1 MSYEKFKA
9 NVMAAKIMEDRTR
22 ASAFINHTV
31 REYEGL
37 LRNVGDS
44 VTIKGAGKVAF
55 THTADGKPIQLG
67 EPQTPEGT
75 NAILTVKQQ
84 DAFNFMVPDIDAAQG
99 AKDALSLYR
108 RQVSNELAMR
118 QDRYIASMAESPL
131 AKLASTN
138 AQTADKDTIL
148 EMIDDGVQWLQ
159 EGDVPTTEKVTAFVT
174 PAAYKLIRQN
184 YDKVDT
190 DNSEMLK
197 NGVVARY
204 NGIDIVMTNNVVRKT
219 VSNADVDFCM
229 IMTDKAIAFVDAI
242 TKIEAKR
249 ANNYIADEVRGV
261 SLYDAKLIRP
271 KELYVLNI
279 KY

>member
-55 THTADGKPIQLG
+55 THTSDGKPIRLDD
-67 EPQTPEGT
+67 PQTPEGT

-84 DAFNFMVPDIDAAQG
+84 DAFNFMVPDIDSAQG
-99 AKDALSLYR
+99 AKDAISLYR
-108 RQVSNELAMR
+108 KQVSNELAMI
-118 QDRYIASMAESPL
+118 QDRYIASMAQSPL
-131 AKLASTN
+131 AKLASAN
-138 AQTADKDTIL
+138 ATQATKANIL
-148 EMIDDGVQWLQ
+148 EMLDDAVQWLQ

-174 PAAYKLIRQN
+174 PAAFKLIRQN
-184 YDKVDT
+184 DISLDT
-190 DNSEMLK
+190 DNSKMLAS
-197 NGVVARY
+197 GAVAKY
-204 NGIDIVMTNNVVRKT
+204 NNLDIVISNNVVR
-219 VSNADVDFCM
+219 NNGVDYCM

-279 KY
+279 KYTA

>member
-44 VTIKGAGKVAF
+44 VTIKGAGKIAF
-55 THTADGKPIQLG
+55 TQSSDGKPIKLG
-67 EPQTPEGT
+67 DPQTPEGT

-84 DAFNFMVPDIDAAQG
+84 AAFNFMVPDIDAAQG
-99 AKDALSLYR
+99 AKDALALYR
-108 RQVSNELAMR
+108 KQVANEYAMMHD
-118 QDRYIASMAESPL
+118 QYIASMARSPL
-131 AKLASTN
+131 AKMASAN
-138 AQTADKDTIL
+138 ATQATKANIL
-148 EMIDDGVQWLQ
+148 EMLDDAVQWLQ
-159 EGDVPTTEKVTAFVT
+159 EGDVPTTEKVTAFGT
-174 PAAYKLIRQN
+174 ISL
-184 YDKVDT
+184 DT
-190 DNSEMLK
+190 DNSKMLAS
-197 NGVVARY
+197 GAVAKY
-204 NGIDIVMTNNVVRKT
+204 NNLDIVITNNVVRD
-219 VSNADVDFCM
+219 NGVDYCM

-249 ANNYIADEVRGV
+249 ANDYIADEVRGV

-279 KY
+279 KYTA

>member
-55 THTADGKPIQLG
+55 THTSDGKPIKLG
-67 EPQTPEGT
+67 DPQTPEGT
-75 NAILTVKQQ
+75 NSILTVKQQ
-84 DAFNFMVPDIDAAQG
+84 DAFNFMVPDIDSAQG

-108 RQVSNELAMR
+108 RQVSNELAMIH
-118 QDRYIASMAESPL
+118 DKYIASMAQSPL
-131 AKLASTN
+131 AKLASAN
-138 AQTADKDTIL
+138 ATQATKANIL
-148 EMIDDGVQWLQ
+148 EMLDDAVQWLQ

-174 PAAYKLIRQN
+174 PAAFKLIRQN
-184 YDKVDT
+184 DISLDT
-190 DNSEMLK
+190 DNSNMLAS
-197 NGVVARY
+197 GAVAKY
-204 NGIDIVMTNNVVRKT
+204 NNLDIVISNNVVRD
-219 VSNADVDFCM
+219 NGVDYCM

-249 ANNYIADEVRGV
+249 ANDYIADEVRGV

-279 KY
+279 KYTS

>member
-55 THTADGKPIQLG
+55 QHSSDGKPIKLG
-67 EPQTPEGT
+67 DPQTPEGT

-84 DAFNFMVPDIDAAQG
+84 DAFNFMVPDIDKAQG
-99 AKDALSLYR
+99 ANDAISLYR
-108 RQVSNELAMR
+108 RQVSNELAMI
-118 QDRYIASMAESPL
+118 QDRYIASMAQSPL
-131 AKLASTN
+131 AKLASAN
-138 AQTADKDTIL
+138 ATQATKANIL
-148 EMIDDGVQWLQ
+148 EMLDDAVQWLQ

-174 PAAYKLIRQN
+174 PAAFKLIRQN
-184 YDKVDT
+184 DISLDT
-190 DNSEMLK
+190 DNSKMLAS
-197 NGVVARY
+197 GAVAKY
-204 NGIDIVMTNNVVRKT
+204 NNLDIVISNNVVR
-219 VSNADVDFCM
+219 NNGVDYCM

-249 ANNYIADEVRGV
+249 ANDYIADEVRGV

-279 KY
+279 KYTA

>member
-55 THTADGKPIQLG
+55 THTSDGKPIKLG
-67 EPQTPEGT
+67 DPQTPEGT

-99 AKDALSLYR
+99 AKDAIALYR
-108 RQVSNELAMR
+108 RQVSNELAMI
-118 QDRYIASMAESPL
+118 QDRYIASMAQSPL
-131 AKLASTN
+131 AKLASAN
-138 AQTADKDTIL
+138 ATQATKSNIL
-148 EMIDDGVQWLQ
+148 EMLDDAVQWLQ

-174 PAAYKLIRQN
+174 PAAFKLIRQN
-184 YDKVDT
+184 DISLDT
-190 DNSEMLK
+190 DNSKMLAS
-197 NGVVARY
+197 GAVAKY
-204 NGIDIVMTNNVVRKT
+204 NNLDIVISNNVVR
-219 VSNADVDFCM
+219 NNGVDYCM

-249 ANNYIADEVRGV
+249 ANDYIADEVRGV

-279 KY
+279 KYTA

>member
-55 THTADGKPIQLG
+55 THTSDGKPIKLG
-67 EPQTPEGT
+67 DPQTPEGT
-75 NAILTVKQQ
+75 NSILTVKQQ
-84 DAFNFMVPDIDAAQG
+84 DAFNFMVPDIDSAQG

-108 RQVSNELAMR
+108 RQVSNELAMIH
-118 QDRYIASMAESPL
+118 DKYIASMAQSPL
-131 AKLASTN
+131 AKMAFAN
-138 AQTADKDTIL
+138 ATQATKANIL
-148 EMIDDGVQWLQ
+148 EMLDDAVQWLQ

-174 PAAYKLIRQN
+174 PAAFKLIRQN
-184 YDKVDT
+184 DISLDT
-190 DNSEMLK
+190 DNSKMLAS
-197 NGVVARY
+197 GAVAKY
-204 NGIDIVMTNNVVRKT
+204 NNLDIVISNNVVRD
-219 VSNADVDFCM
+219 SGVDYCM

-249 ANNYIADEVRGV
+249 ANDYIADEVRGV

-279 KY
+279 KYTA

>member
-22 ASAFINHTV
+22 ASAFISHTV

-55 THTADGKPIQLG
+55 HHSNDGKPIQLG

-84 DAFNFMVPDIDAAQG
+84 AAFNFMVPDIDSAQG
-99 AKDALSLYR
+99 AKGAMELYR
-108 RQVSNELAMR
+108 RQVSNEFAMMHD
-118 QDRYIASMAESPL
+118 QYIASMSQSPL
-131 AKLASTN
+131 AKLASASATQIQKSN
-138 AQTADKDTIL
+138 SL
-148 EMIDDGVQWLQ
+148 ELLDDGVQWLQ
-159 EGDVPTTEKVTAFVT
+159 ENDVPTTEKVTLFVS
-174 PAAYKLIRQN
+174 PAAFKFIRQR
-184 YDKVDT
+184 DIDLDT
-190 DNSEMLK
+190 DNSKLLAS
-197 NGVVARY
+197 NAIARY
-204 NGIDIVMTNNVVRKT
+204 NNLDIVVTNNVYRDA
-219 VSNADVDFCM
+219 NGVDYCM
-229 IMTDKAIAFVDAI
+229 MMTDKAIAFVDAI

-271 KELYVLNI
+271 KELYVLNV
-279 KY
+279 KYTA

>member
-44 VTIKGAGKVAF
+44 VTIKGAGKVSF
-55 THTADGKPIQLG
+55 HTSSDGKPIKLG
-67 EPQTPEGT
+67 DPQTPEGT

-84 DAFNFMVPDIDAAQG
+84 AAFNFMVPDIDSAQG
-99 AKDALSLYR
+99 AKGAMELYR
-108 RQVSNELAMR
+108 RQVSNEFAMMH
-118 QDRYIASMAESPL
+118 DKYIASMSQSPL
-131 AKLASTN
+131 AKMAFQSASQITK
-138 AQTADKDTIL
+138 ATAL
-148 EMIDDGVQWLQ
+148 GFLDDAVQWLQ
-159 EGDVPTTEKVTAFVT
+159 ENDVPTTEKVTAFVT
-174 PAAYKLIRQN
+174 PAAFKFIRQN
-184 YDKVDT
+184 DIDLDT
-190 DNSEMLK
+190 DNSKMLAS
-197 NGVVARY
+197 GAVARY
-204 NGIDIVMTNNVVRKT
+204 NNLDIVITNNVYRD
-219 VSNADVDFCM
+219 SNGVDYCM

-249 ANNYIADEVRGV
+249 ANDYIADEVRGV

-271 KELYVLNI
+271 KELYVLNV
-279 KY
+279 KYTS

>member
-55 THTADGKPIQLG
+55 THTSDGKPIKLG
-67 EPQTPEGT
+67 DPQTPEGT

-108 RQVSNELAMR
+108 RQVANELAMV
-118 QDRYIASMAESPL
+118 QDRYIASMAQSPL
-131 AKLASTN
+131 AKLASAN
-138 AQTADKDTIL
+138 ATQATKQNIL
-148 EMIDDGVQWLQ
+148 EMLDDAVQWLQ

-174 PAAYKLIRQN
+174 PAAFKLIRQN
-184 YDKVDT
+184 DIALDT
-190 DNSEMLK
+190 DNSKMLAS
-197 NGVVARY
+197 GAVAKY
-204 NGIDIVMTNNVVRKT
+204 NNLDIVISNNVVRN
-219 VSNADVDFCM
+219 SGVDYCM

-249 ANNYIADEVRGV
+249 ANDYIADEVRGV

-279 KY
+279 KYTA

>member
-1 MSYEKFKA
+1 
-9 NVMAAKIMEDRTR
+9 MEDRTR

-55 THTADGKPIQLG
+55 THTSDGKPIKLG
-67 EPQTPEGT
+67 DPQTPEGT

-84 DAFNFMVPDIDAAQG
+84 DAFNFMVPDIDSAQG

-108 RQVSNELAMR
+108 RQVANELAMV
-118 QDRYIASMAESPL
+118 QDRYIASMAKSPL
-131 AKLASTN
+131 AKLASAN
-138 AQTADKDTIL
+138 ATQATKANIL
-148 EMIDDGVQWLQ
+148 EMLDDAVQWLQ

-174 PAAYKLIRQN
+174 PAAFKLIRQN
-184 YDKVDT
+184 DISLDT
-190 DNSEMLK
+190 DNSKMLAS
-197 NGVVARY
+197 GAVAKY
-204 NGIDIVMTNNVVRKT
+204 NNLDIVISNNVVR
-219 VSNADVDFCM
+219 NNGVDYCM

-249 ANNYIADEVRGV
+249 ANDYIADEVRGV

-279 KY
+279 KYTA

>member
-55 THTADGKPIQLG
+55 THTSDGKPIKLG
-67 EPQTPEGT
+67 DPQTPEGT

-84 DAFNFMVPDIDAAQG
+84 DAFNFMVPDIDSAQG
-99 AKDALSLYR
+99 AKDALALYR
-108 RQVSNELAMR
+108 RQVSNELAMIH
-118 QDRYIASMAESPL
+118 DKYIASMAQSPL
-131 AKLASTN
+131 AKMAFQSASQITK
-138 AQTADKDTIL
+138 ATAL
-148 EMIDDGVQWLQ
+148 GFLDDAVQWLQ
-159 EGDVPTTEKVTAFVT
+159 ENDVPTTEKVTAFVT
-174 PAAYKLIRQN
+174 PAAFKFIRQN
-184 YDKVDT
+184 DIELDT
-190 DNSEMLK
+190 DNSKMLAS
-197 NGVVARY
+197 GAVARY
-204 NGIDIVMTNNVVRKT
+204 NNLDIVITNNVVRDA
-219 VSNADVDFCM
+219 NGVDYCM

-249 ANNYIADEVRGV
+249 ANDYIADEVRGV

-271 KELYVLNI
+271 KELYVLNV
-279 KY
+279 KYTA

>member
-37 LRNVGDS
+37 LKNVGDS
-44 VTIKGAGKVAF
+44 VTIKGAGKVSF
-55 THTADGKPIQLG
+55 VESSDGKPIQLG

-84 DAFNFMVPDIDAAQG
+84 AAFNFMVPDIDSAQG
-99 AKDALSLYR
+99 AKGAMELYR
-108 RQVSNELAMR
+108 RQVSNEFAMKH
-118 QDRYIASMAESPL
+118 DKYIASMAKSPL
-131 AKLASTN
+131 AKLAFAN
-138 AQTADKDTIL
+138 ATQATKANIL
-148 EMIDDGVQWLQ
+148 EMLDDGVQWLQ
-159 EGDVPTTEKVTAFVT
+159 ENDVPTTEKVTLFAT
-174 PAAYKLIRQN
+174 PAAFKLIRQN
-184 YDKVDT
+184 DISLDT
-190 DNSEMLK
+190 DNSKMLAS
-197 NGVVARY
+197 GAVARY
-204 NGIDIVMTNNVVRKT
+204 NNLDIVITNNVVRD
-219 VSNADVDFCM
+219 SGVDYCM

-279 KY
+279 KYTS

>member
-55 THTADGKPIQLG
+55 THTSDGKPIKLG
-67 EPQTPEGT
+67 DPQTPEGT

-99 AKDALSLYR
+99 AKDAISLYR
-108 RQVSNELAMR
+108 KQVSNELAMI
-118 QDRYIASMAESPL
+118 QDRYIASMAQSPL
-131 AKLASTN
+131 AKLASAN
-138 AQTADKDTIL
+138 ATQATKANIL
-148 EMIDDGVQWLQ
+148 EMLDDAVQWLQ

-174 PAAYKLIRQN
+174 PAAFKLIRQN
-184 YDKVDT
+184 DISLDT
-190 DNSEMLK
+190 DNSKMLAS
-197 NGVVARY
+197 GAVAKY
-204 NGIDIVMTNNVVRKT
+204 NNLDIVISNNVVR
-219 VSNADVDFCM
+219 NNGVDYCM

-249 ANNYIADEVRGV
+249 ANDYIADEVRGV

-279 KY
+279 KYTA

>member
-55 THTADGKPIQLG
+55 THTSDGKPIKLG
-67 EPQTPEGT
+67 DPQTPEGT

-84 DAFNFMVPDIDAAQG
+84 DAFNFMVPDIDSAQG

-108 RQVSNELAMR
+108 KQVSNELAMIH
-118 QDRYIASMAESPL
+118 DKYIASMAMSPL
-131 AKLASTN
+131 AKLAS
-138 AQTADKDTIL
+138 AQAQQVTSENVL
-148 EMIDDGVQWLQ
+148 EMIDEGVQWLQ
-159 EGDVPTTEKVTAFVT
+159 EGDVPTTEKVTFFIT
-174 PAAYKLIRQN
+174 PAMLKHIRQN

-197 NGVVARY
+197 TGVVARY
-204 NGIDIVMTNNVVRKT
+204 NGVDIVMTNNVY
-219 VSNADVDFCM
+219 SNAGVDYCM
-229 IMTDKAIAFVDAI
+229 MMTDKAIAFVDAI

-249 ANNYIADEVRGV
+249 ANDYIADEVRGV

-271 KELYVLNI
+271 KELYVLNV
-279 KY
+279 KYTA

>member
-55 THTADGKPIQLG
+55 THTSDGKPIKLG
-67 EPQTPEGT
+67 DPQTPEGT

-99 AKDALSLYR
+99 AKDEIALYR
-108 RQVSNELAMR
+108 RQVSNELAMI
-118 QDRYIASMAESPL
+118 QDRYIASMAKSPL
-131 AKLASTN
+131 AKLASAN
-138 AQTADKDTIL
+138 ATQATKANIL
-148 EMIDDGVQWLQ
+148 EMLDDAVQWLQ

-174 PAAYKLIRQN
+174 PAAFKLIRQN
-184 YDKVDT
+184 DISLDT
-190 DNSEMLK
+190 DNSKMLAS
-197 NGVVARY
+197 GAVAKY
-204 NGIDIVMTNNVVRKT
+204 NNLDIVISNNVVR
-219 VSNADVDFCM
+219 NNGVDYCM

-249 ANNYIADEVRGV
+249 ANDYIADEVRGV

-279 KY
+279 KYTA

>member
-55 THTADGKPIQLG
+55 THTSDGKPIKLG
-67 EPQTPEGT
+67 DPQTPEGT

-84 DAFNFMVPDIDAAQG
+84 DAFNFMVPDIDSAQG

-108 RQVSNELAMR
+108 RQVANELAMV
-118 QDRYIASMAESPL
+118 QDRYIASMAQSPL
-131 AKLASTN
+131 AKLASAN
-138 AQTADKDTIL
+138 ATQATKANIL
-148 EMIDDGVQWLQ
+148 EMLDDAVQWLQ

-174 PAAYKLIRQN
+174 PAAFKLIRQN
-184 YDKVDT
+184 DIALDT
-190 DNSEMLK
+190 DNSKMLAS
-197 NGVVARY
+197 GAVAKY
-204 NGIDIVMTNNVVRKT
+204 NNLDIVISNNVVRN
-219 VSNADVDFCM
+219 SGVDYCM

-249 ANNYIADEVRGV
+249 ANDYIADEVRGV

-279 KY
+279 KYTA

>member
-55 THTADGKPIQLG
+55 THTSDGKPIKLG
-67 EPQTPEGT
+67 DPQTPEGT

-99 AKDALSLYR
+99 ARDAIALYR
-108 RQVSNELAMR
+108 RQVSNELAMI
-118 QDRYIASMAESPL
+118 QDRYIASMAQSPL
-131 AKLASTN
+131 AKLASAN
-138 AQTADKDTIL
+138 ATQATKANIL
-148 EMIDDGVQWLQ
+148 EMLDDAVQWLQ

-174 PAAYKLIRQN
+174 PAAFKLIRQN
-184 YDKVDT
+184 DISLDT
-190 DNSEMLK
+190 DNSKMLAS
-197 NGVVARY
+197 GAVAKY
-204 NGIDIVMTNNVVRKT
+204 NNLDIVISNNVVR
-219 VSNADVDFCM
+219 NNGVDYCM
-229 IMTDKAIAFVDAI
+229 IMTDKAIAFIDAI
-242 TKIEAKR
+242 TNIEAKR
-249 ANNYIADEVRGV
+249 ANDYIADEVRGV

-279 KY
+279 KYTA

>member
-55 THTADGKPIQLG
+55 THTSDGKPIKLG
-67 EPQTPEGT
+67 DPQTPEGT

-84 DAFNFMVPDIDAAQG
+84 DAFNFMVPDIDSAQG

-108 RQVSNELAMR
+108 RQVANELAMV
-118 QDRYIASMAESPL
+118 QDRYIASMAQSPL
-131 AKLASTN
+131 AKLASAN
-138 AQTADKDTIL
+138 ATQATKANIL
-148 EMIDDGVQWLQ
+148 EMLDDAVQWLQ

-174 PAAYKLIRQN
+174 PAAFKLIRQN
-184 YDKVDT
+184 DISLDT
-190 DNSEMLK
+190 DNSKMLAS
-197 NGVVARY
+197 GAVAKY
-204 NGIDIVMTNNVVRKT
+204 NNLDIVISNNVVRD
-219 VSNADVDFCM
+219 SGVDYCM

-249 ANNYIADEVRGV
+249 ANDYIADEVRGV

-279 KY
+279 KYTA

>member
-55 THTADGKPIQLG
+55 THTSDGKPIKLG
-67 EPQTPEGT
+67 DPQTPEGT

-99 AKDALSLYR
+99 ARDSIALYR
-108 RQVSNELAMR
+108 RQVSNELAMI
-118 QDRYIASMAESPL
+118 QDRYIASMAQSPL
-131 AKLASTN
+131 AKLASAN
-138 AQTADKDTIL
+138 ATQATKANIL
-148 EMIDDGVQWLQ
+148 EMLDDAVQWLQ

-174 PAAYKLIRQN
+174 PAAFKLIRQN
-184 YDKVDT
+184 DISLDT
-190 DNSEMLK
+190 DNSKMLAS
-197 NGVVARY
+197 GAVAKY
-204 NGIDIVMTNNVVRKT
+204 NNLDIVISNNVVRD
-219 VSNADVDFCM
+219 SGVDYCM

-249 ANNYIADEVRGV
+249 ANDYIADEVRGV

-279 KY
+279 KYTA

>member
-55 THTADGKPIQLG
+55 QHSSDGKPIKLG
-67 EPQTPEGT
+67 DPQTPEGT

-99 AKDALSLYR
+99 ANDAISLYR
-108 RQVSNELAMR
+108 RQVSNELAMI
-118 QDRYIASMAESPL
+118 QDRYIASMAQSPL
-131 AKLASTN
+131 AKLASAN
-138 AQTADKDTIL
+138 ATQATKANIL
-148 EMIDDGVQWLQ
+148 EMLDDAVQWLQ

-174 PAAYKLIRQN
+174 PAAFKLIRQN
-184 YDKVDT
+184 DIALDT
-190 DNSEMLK
+190 DNSKMLAS
-197 NGVVARY
+197 GAVAKY
-204 NGIDIVMTNNVVRKT
+204 NNLDIVISNNVVRN
-219 VSNADVDFCM
+219 SGVDYCM

-249 ANNYIADEVRGV
+249 ANDYIADEVRGV

-279 KY
+279 KYTA

>member
-55 THTADGKPIQLG
+55 QHSSDGKPIKLG
-67 EPQTPEGT
+67 DPQTPEGT

-99 AKDALSLYR
+99 AKDAIALYR
-108 RQVSNELAMR
+108 RQVSNELAMI
-118 QDRYIASMAESPL
+118 QDRYIASMAQSPL
-131 AKLASTN
+131 AKMASAN
-138 AQTADKDTIL
+138 ATQATKANIL
-148 EMIDDGVQWLQ
+148 EMLDDAVQWLQ

-174 PAAYKLIRQN
+174 PAAFKLIRQN
-184 YDKVDT
+184 DISLDT
-190 DNSEMLK
+190 DNSKMLAS
-197 NGVVARY
+197 GAVAKY
-204 NGIDIVMTNNVVRKT
+204 NNLDIVISNNVVR
-219 VSNADVDFCM
+219 NNGVDYCM

-249 ANNYIADEVRGV
+249 ANDYIADEVRGV

-279 KY
+279 KYTS

>member
-55 THTADGKPIQLG
+55 THTSDGKPIKLG
-67 EPQTPEGT
+67 DPQTPEGT

-84 DAFNFMVPDIDAAQG
+84 DAFNFMVPDIDSAQG

-108 RQVSNELAMR
+108 RQVANELAMV
-118 QDRYIASMAESPL
+118 QDRYIASMAQRPL
-131 AKLASTN
+131 AKLASAN
-138 AQTADKDTIL
+138 ATQATKQNIL
-148 EMIDDGVQWLQ
+148 EMLDDAVQWLQ

-174 PAAYKLIRQN
+174 PAAFKLIRQN
-184 YDKVDT
+184 DIALDT
-190 DNSEMLK
+190 DNSKMLAS
-197 NGVVARY
+197 GAVAKY
-204 NGIDIVMTNNVVRKT
+204 NNLDIVISNNVVR
-219 VSNADVDFCM
+219 NNGVDYCM

-249 ANNYIADEVRGV
+249 ANDYIADEVRGV

-279 KY
+279 KYTS